1 MENQVNL
8 SLDELNN
15 FKNSVQTLLKLQ
27 LGGSSNFKSIER
39 NNNGVILTFVNE
51 SGNETK
57 KNLNEIVIRTGNT
70 TNTGNTGNT
79 GNFVGGSVDSDTI
92 DFTSSN
98 VPTPV
103 NNIQGGRFGFSDT
116 SSDVSNFSSK
126 SKAKHSK
133 KNYSSMKG
141 GDTNSDIYSQT
152 SPMPNS
158 NTNTN
163 NNLRGGNFSETSP
176 MSANYSNIGLSETSY
191 NNMGNNLR
199 GGNFSETSPMSAN
212 YTNMGFSDTSYNN
225 MGNNLRGGN
234 LSDTSP
240 MSGNH
245 TNMGFSETSPMG
257 MDLSSMKGGKSSKKN
272 YNQVRTSS
280 DVYSATSNLSSGFGQ
295 NQFRGGA
302 LTESETIN
310 FSSDSNLDTSI
321 FKKPSSLNNSNSQQ
335 KGGSVKT
342 NSNNLRNQMKDLGIG
357 STSTSSVCE

>member
-1 MENQVNL
+1 MENTVNL

-15 FKNSVQTLLKLQ
+15 FKNSIQTLLKLQ

-39 NNNGVILTFVNE
+39 NNNGVVLTFVNE

-57 KNLNEIVIRTGNT
+57 KNLNELVIRTGNT
-70 TNTGNTGNT
+70 
-79 GNFVGGSVDSDTI
+79 GNFTGGSLDSDTI
-92 DFTSSN
+92 DFTTSN

-103 NNIQGGRFGFSDT
+103 NNMQGGRFGFSDT

-126 SKAKHSK
+126 SKSKHSK

-158 NTNTN
+158 NSNTN

-176 MSANYSNIGLSETSY
+176 MSANYSNVGLSETSY
-191 NNMGNNLR
+191 SNMGNNLR
-199 GGNFSETSPMSAN
+199 GGNFSDTSPM
-212 YTNMGFSDTSYNN
+212 DL
-225 MGNNLRGGN
+225 NLRGGN
-234 LSDTSP
+234 FSDTSPMSMNLRGGKLSDTSP
-240 MSGNH
+240 MNENYN
-245 TNMGFSETSPMG
+245 NMGFSETSPMG
-257 MDLSSMKGGKSSKKN
+257 MDLSSMKGGKNLKKN

-280 DVYSATSNLSSGFGQ
+280 DVYSVTSNLPNGFGSSGFVQ